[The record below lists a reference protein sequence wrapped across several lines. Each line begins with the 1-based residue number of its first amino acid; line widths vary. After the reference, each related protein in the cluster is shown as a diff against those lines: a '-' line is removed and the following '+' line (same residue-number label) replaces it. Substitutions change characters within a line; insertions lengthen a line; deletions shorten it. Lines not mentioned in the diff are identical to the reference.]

1 MSAELNKIHIVPL
14 EHDVAEDARMNEVAP
29 ELIKLRTE
37 GSQLA
42 SGKTIVTQ
50 EKGWFGFVR
59 DKEWIVL
66 ECEPSEGKI
75 GMDTEFFTTGP
86 PVKFLS
92 KVWLHA
98 VRQEEAPEDAADSDG
113 LFSNYVKPYLH
124 SLASDGKRTEVL
136 WQTKRITIFNLTFEV
151 VKTEP
156 AGGVGI
162 TEANTIIY
170 AEWAPLPPPPPPQ
183 AGGYMND
190 PQLLAAMLLSRQG
203 AGGLQ
208 NSEDPEL
215 AAAIA
220 ASYAPTEDEMLM
232 RAIRESQ
239 EAEDRLQRQALRD
252 EQEAE
257 LQESILMDQM
267 RAAEAERKRQEQ
279 EDAEKALR
287 AEEAE
292 REAQKQREQD
302 EAAALRSCHEAD
314 VKAKLARLPAEPP
327 VGDAD
332 RFQLVLRLPSGKRLQ
347 RAFRSSETVGS
358 IYDFV
363 DVQSLEELYGKEY
376 CLISNMPK
384 TVYEDRS
391 ATISG
396 AGIKNQF
403 VLMVELSSV

>member
-1 MSAELNKIHIVPL
+1 MLNKIHIVPL
-14 EHDVAEDARMNEVAP
+14 EHDVAEDARLNEVAP

-37 GSQLA
+37 GSPLA

-50 EKGWFGFVR
+50 EKGWFGMVR
-59 DKEWIVL
+59 DKQWIVL
-66 ECEPSEGKI
+66 ECEPSEGKL
-75 GMDTEFFTTGP
+75 GMDTEFFTAGP
-86 PVKFLS
+86 PVKVFS

-98 VRQEEAPEDAADSDG
+98 VRQQAPVEDASDADA

-124 SLASDGKRTEVL
+124 SLASDAQRTEVL
-136 WQTKRITIFNLTFEV
+136 WQAKRITIFNLTFEV

-156 AGGVGI
+156 ADGVGI

-170 AEWAPLPPPPPPQ
+170 AEWAPLHPPQ
-183 AGGYMND
+183 AGYVND
-190 PQLLAAMLLSRQG
+190 PQLLAAMLLSRQA
-203 AGGLQ
+203 AGGPQ
-208 NSEDPEL
+208 SSEDPW
-215 AAAIA
+215 AAMR
-220 ASYAPTEDEMLM
+220 APTEDELLAQAM
-232 RAIRESQ
+232 RESQ

-267 RAAEAERKRQEQ
+267 RAAEAEQKRRE
-279 EDAEKALR
+279 EAEAEEALR

-292 REAQKQREQD
+292 REAQKRREQD
-302 EAAALRSCHEAD
+302 EAAARRSRHEAD
-314 VKAKLARLPAEPP
+314 VKVKLARLPAEPP
-327 VGDAD
+327 AGDAD
-332 RFQLVLRLPSGKRLQ
+332 RCQLVLRLPSGKRLQ

-391 ATISG
+391 ATVGG
-396 AGIKNQF
+396 AGIRNQF
-403 VLMVELSSV
+403 VLMVEVSSA